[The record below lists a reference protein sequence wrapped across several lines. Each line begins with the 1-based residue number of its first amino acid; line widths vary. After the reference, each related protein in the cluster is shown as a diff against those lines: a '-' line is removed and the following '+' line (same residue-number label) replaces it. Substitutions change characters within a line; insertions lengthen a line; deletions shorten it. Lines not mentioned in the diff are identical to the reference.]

1 MATVGCS
8 SDSDVVATSM
18 APSSSSTGVSA
29 RQSTTASVP
38 AQDRPTGYVSRKTW
52 TDGPWPLII
61 DEAVL
66 DCQGDSLV
74 TITANESTY
83 ALNSAAYSQTEL
95 PDYAPAIGAHDPDKP
110 GSYLDA
116 GPLIE
121 RGLALCGTPATTST
135 PISGSNRPA
144 GLVERKTWTDG
155 RWPFTVDSAT
165 LFCTKP
171 AGPQSERVTVVANH
185 EMYALNGTAQDA
197 NLWPAFDPIWRDDP
211 IAPGMK
217 INIGP
222 MIERGLALCEG

>member
-1 MATVGCS
+1 
-8 SDSDVVATSM
+8 
-18 APSSSSTGVSA
+18 
-29 RQSTTASVP
+29 
-38 AQDRPTGYVSRKTW
+38 
-52 TDGPWPLII
+52 TDGPWPLTI

-121 RGLALCGTPATTST
+121 RGLALCGTPATAST

-144 GLVERKTWTDG
+144 GLVERKNMDRWSVAVHRRLRHPLLHQSG
-155 RWPFTVDSAT
+155 RPP
-165 LFCTKP
+165 K
-171 AGPQSERVTVVANH
+171 
-185 EMYALNGTAQDA
+185 
-197 NLWPAFDPIWRDDP
+197 
-211 IAPGMK
+211 
-217 INIGP
+217 
-222 MIERGLALCEG
+222 